1 MIDPEKYNVLMAKLP
16 EYEFLLRALL
26 ERANEELKKQT
37 DEEGRRKVRV
47 LFANTAVDLLEVLER
62 EVSEVKEDLLDEID
76 RLELRKGRG

>member
-16 EYEFLLRALL
+16 EYELLLDALL
-26 ERANEELKKQT
+26 EKANRELKKQT

-62 EVSEVKEDLLDEID
+62 EVAEAKEELLDELG
-76 RLELRKGRG
+76 RLGPAEG